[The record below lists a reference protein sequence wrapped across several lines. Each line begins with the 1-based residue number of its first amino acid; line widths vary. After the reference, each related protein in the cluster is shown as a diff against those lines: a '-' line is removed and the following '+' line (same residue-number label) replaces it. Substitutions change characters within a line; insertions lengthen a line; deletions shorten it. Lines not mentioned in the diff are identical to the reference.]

1 MANAV
6 NSTQLRT
13 RIQNATGSDPVIN
26 LTAAITYSVTTLAKT
41 PGNRLE
47 PALPYSGYTIQSSV
61 ALTPPGQ
68 GSSPSALLTRKFSNT
83 RIYQQNIDGPYSP
96 GLIKDVGF
104 TYTSGSDALL
114 NATTGS
120 FTLTNVRFSGTHAG
134 WAGNGNKYFSLTSFS
149 AAAPITVPLT
159 LTNVTVG
166 ITGQGNGFNGTT
178 GGSAFLHSWNNNGP
192 VSITNS
198 IFDESGFAS
207 SFNLLTFGTTAAGN
221 YTLTN
226 NLFRRTTN
234 QTVRPEGNRLGSVVA
249 SLTSNT
255 FQDGSYLDLYG
266 TLSSITLTNNTFT
279 TVADGFGIRVTSPN
293 PGPSPTLAG
302 TNVFTG
308 PGLPLKYDNA
318 TANNIYTLTGGTITV
333 DGTAFINL
341 IAGGQGAD
349 TISGNNN
356 ANWINGDDGA
366 DSISGLNG
374 NDSLLGGAGDD
385 TILGG
390 NGNDTIEGGAGADS
404 LSGGSNDDTLSYANS
419 SAAVTVDIMADT
431 AFGGDAAGDTI
442 SSFVNLIGS
451 ANADSLTGSGAA
463 NIITGGAGADSI
475 NGGGGADSLIGGAGL
490 DSLLGGNGNDTL
502 DGGLDNDT
510 LIGGSGADTLIG
522 GFGNDRFQW
531 LSGDGTDT
539 ITDFTTADDQ
549 FALAD
554 VFSNT
559 SSGNNLAAADY
570 ATAATFAAVSSTDD
584 NKVVEVATSQTNG
597 QINNNITGLTN
608 AYILVF
614 NSTAGN
620 AQLIFDDNWG
630 NGGGREVV
638 ANLTNIPTIGLANA
652 FANTN
657 FFAV

>member
-6 NSTQLRT
+6 NSTDLRT
-13 RIQNATGSDPVIN
+13 RIQNATGADPVIN
-26 LTAAITYSVTTLAKT
+26 LTAAITYSITTLAKT
-41 PGNRLE
+41 PSNRFE

-61 ALTPPGQ
+61 VPAGPPAR
-68 GSSPSALLTRKFSNT
+68 GSSTSAQLTRDFSNT

-96 GLIKDVGF
+96 GLIKDVELS
-104 TYTSGSDALL
+104 YSSGTDALL
-114 NATTGS
+114 SATTGG
-120 FTLTNVRFSGTHAG
+120 FTFTNVRFTGTHAG

-207 SFNLLTFGTTAAGN
+207 SLNLLTFGNTTAGN
-221 YTLTN
+221 YSLTN

-266 TLSSITLTNNTFT
+266 TLSSITLTSNTFT
-279 TVADGFGIRVTSPN
+279 TITDGFGIRVTSPN
-293 PGPSPTLAG
+293 TGASPTLAG

-308 PGLPLKYDNA
+308 PGLPLKYINA
-318 TANNIYTLTGGTITV
+318 TANTSYMLSGGSITV
-333 DGTAFINL
+333 NGTTFTNL

-349 TISGNNN
+349 TISGTSN
-356 ANWINGDDGA
+356 ADWINGDDGS
-366 DSISGLNG
+366 DSISGLG
-374 NDSLLGGAGDD
+374 GDDSLLGGAGGD

-390 NGNDTIEGGAGADS
+390 GGDDTIEGGAGADS
-404 LSGGSNDDTLSYANS
+404 LNGGASNDTLSYANS
-419 SAAVTVDIMADT
+419 SAAVTVDIQANT
-431 AFGGDAAGDTI
+431 ASGGDAAGDTI
-442 SSFVNLIGS
+442 SGFENLIGS
-451 ANADSLTGSGAA
+451 ANADSLTGSIAA
-463 NIITGGAGADSI
+463 NIITGGSGADSI
-475 NGGGGADSLIGGAGL
+475 NGGGGA
-490 DSLLGGNGNDTL
+490 DTL

-510 LIGGSGADTLIG
+510 LIGGNGADTLTG
-522 GFGNDRFQW
+522 GLGNDRFQW
-531 LSGDGTDT
+531 LDGDGTDT
-539 ITDFTTADDQ
+539 ITDFTTTNDQ

-554 VFSNT
+554 VFANTTPGNTLRGTDYLTASTMANVTNQNDDKVIEIT
-559 SSGNNLAAADY
+559 SSQ
-570 ATAATFAAVSSTDD
+570 TAA
-584 NKVVEVATSQTNG
+584 
-597 QINNNITGLTN
+597 QIGVNIGGLSN

-614 NSTAGN
+614 NSTVGN
-620 AQLIFDDNWG
+620 AQLIFDGNWA
-630 NGGGREVV
+630 NSGGRQVV
-638 ANLTNIPTIGLANA
+638 ANLTSINSLTLTNV
-652 FANTN
+652 FTNTN
-657 FFAV
+657 FFVI